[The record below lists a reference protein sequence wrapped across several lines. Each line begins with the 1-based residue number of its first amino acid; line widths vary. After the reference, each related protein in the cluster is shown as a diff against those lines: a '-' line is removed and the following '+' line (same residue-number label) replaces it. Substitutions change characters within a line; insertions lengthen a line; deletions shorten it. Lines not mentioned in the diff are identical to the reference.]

1 MWKVSNVTISA
12 DSGVVSSAEI
22 RKAEDMQKSLSFE
35 LFKDTTLNL
44 IAGSSGLPG
53 RWSFNENNGD
63 LNILLDGSLPGDS
76 ILIGKYDHGVIIKNE
91 KHAFGNMTSVFEK
104 K

>member
-1 MWKVSNVTISA
+1 MGVL
-12 DSGVVSSAEI
+12 SG
-22 RKAEDMQKSLSFE
+22 KQ
-35 LFKDTTLNL
+35 
-44 IAGSSGLPG
+44 
-53 RWSFNENNGD
+53 ENNGD